1 MDGSEP
7 CSEFTMIS
15 HLMINIDLG
24 DGMEVDAALGLA
36 LRLVPVVDQ
45 RPLVPIKHE
54 PTARPHADARP
65 LLAQV
70 AAARARVEN
79 NLFAQLNLGY
89 NQIIRLKKITT
100 ILKLADLDDFD
111 KRTYKTRK
119 KSVQCMPYQILK
131 VSVGKQKISSLY

>member
-7 CSEFTMIS
+7 CSEFAMIS

-36 LRLVPVVDQ
+36 FRLVPVVDQ